1 MISSKLYKEFF
12 ESEKAGGF
20 LLIVATLV
28 SLILANSGIGSSYV
42 GWWKTQVGGYSVG
55 HWINDGLMVI
65 FFLMIGLELERET
78 RIGELSKLKD
88 AMLPIFA
95 ALGGMLFPAGL
106 YLAFNYGSETQS
118 GMSIPMATDIAFA
131 LGILSLLGNRVP
143 TTLKI
148 FLTALAVV
156 DDLGAIVIIAI
167 FYTKTLVFSNLM
179 ISLSIFGILLLLNRF
194 GVKSLII
201 YIIGGLGMW
210 YFMHNSGVHAT
221 ISGVLLAFAIPFDK
235 GTDHSP
241 STRLL
246 HYLHKPVAFVIL
258 PLFAL
263 ANTAI
268 VFESELS
275 SLISA
280 NYSIGIA
287 VGLILG
293 KPIGILFMSFIAIK
307 SGIGHCRNDLKW
319 SSILGAGFLAG
330 IGFTMSVF
338 ITLLA
343 FENDTIINNAKL
355 MIVASSVIAGTIGFI
370 ILKKNLK
377 EEAVDQED

>member
-20 LLIVATLV
+20 ILLFATV
-28 SLILANSGIGSSYV
+28 ISLLLANSGIASSYL
-42 GWWKTQVGGYSVG
+42 GMWKIQFAGHSLA

-78 RIGELSKLKD
+78 RIGELSKFKD
-88 AMLPIFA
+88 AMLPVFA
-95 ALGGMLFPAGL
+95 AIGGMIFPAGI
-106 YLAFNYGSETQS
+106 YLAFNYGTETQS
-118 GMSIPMATDIAFA
+118 GISIPMATDIAFA
-131 LGILSLLGNRVP
+131 LGILSLLGKRVP

-156 DDLGAIVIIAI
+156 DDLGAIVIIAL
-167 FYTKTLVFSNLM
+167 FYTKTLIFTNLLL
-179 ISLSIFGILLLLNRF
+179 SLSVFAVLLLFNRF
-194 GVKSLII
+194 GIKNLIV
-201 YIIGGLGMW
+201 YLTGGVLMW

-221 ISGVLLAFAIPFDK
+221 ISGVLLAFAIPFDR
-235 GTDHSP
+235 GSEQSP

-246 HYLHKPVAFVIL
+246 HFLHKPVAFIIL

-268 VFESELS
+268 VMNTDFTTLLRADY
-275 SLISA
+275 SL
-280 NYSIGIA
+280 GIA
-287 VGLILG
+287 AGLLIG
-293 KPIGILFMSFIAIK
+293 KPLGIIIMSYIAIR

-319 SSILGAGFLAG
+319 SSIIGAGFLAG

-343 FENDTIINNAKL
+343 FDNETVINNAKL
-355 MIVASSVIAGTIGFI
+355 MIVLTSIIAGAIGFF
-370 ILKKNLK
+370 ILRSRLK
-377 EEAVDQED
+377 EEVVDEE